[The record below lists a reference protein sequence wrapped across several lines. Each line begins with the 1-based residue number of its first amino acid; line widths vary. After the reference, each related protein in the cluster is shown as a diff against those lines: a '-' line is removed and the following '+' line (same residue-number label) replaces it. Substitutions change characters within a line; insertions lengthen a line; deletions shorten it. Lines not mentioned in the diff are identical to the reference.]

1 MCADHFRF
9 KWGKTV
15 LKNRS
20 TQTKHIAKIK
30 VARVFFLVRDVYVRK
45 VSELYRRIQ
54 LLQAEM

>member
-9 KWGKTV
+9 KWGENGFKKSVNT
-15 LKNRS
+15 N
-20 TQTKHIAKIK
+20 QTHRENKSGTG
-30 VARVFFLVRDVYVRK
+30 FFLVRDVYVRK